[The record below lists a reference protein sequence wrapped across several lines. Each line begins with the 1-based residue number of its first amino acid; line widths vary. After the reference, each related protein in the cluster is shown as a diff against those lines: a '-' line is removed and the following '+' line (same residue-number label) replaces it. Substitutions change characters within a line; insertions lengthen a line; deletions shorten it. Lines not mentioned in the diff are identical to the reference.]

1 MYGERRQREDV
12 NQKGFEKEREKE
24 IENERERDR
33 E

>member
-1 MYGERRQREDV
+1 MYVERRQREDV